1 MKRTDKNGRVL
12 MTGEQQL
19 VDGSYEYR
27 IMVKNRRYSIC
38 CDDLDE
44 LREEEKKFD
53 LDKANLNEKPLL
65 NTINDAYIQWAE
77 NKKGIKPNT
86 FVNYKYSY
94 EHYVKP
100 SFGRMRLSDLRK
112 SDIKKFYNKLA
123 DTYFLKANSID
134 NVHTVLHQVLQIAA
148 DDGII
153 PSNPSDR
160 ALFEL
165 RRSHNYDGEKKIA
178 LSVEEEKLF
187 LIFVKDSVQ
196 YSRWYPIFDV
206 LFHTGMRI
214 GEATALTWNDI
225 DFDNNEIHINKTLVY
240 YSNGG
245 KCTYSINTP
254 KTESGTRTVPMI
266 GDVKFVLLNELQRLN
281 KEELRCR
288 TVVDGITDFVF
299 INRFGDV
306 LNFNAVNK
314 AIKRIVRDCNDQI
327 LATTVDPE
335 NCLLLPNFSCHNLRH
350 TFATRLYESQKIS
363 LKAIQEI
370 LGHADI
376 STTLDIYTKLTDK
389 KRKEAF
395 ELLCNV
401 NLYNENT

>member
-1 MKRTDKNGRVL
+1 
-12 MTGEQQL
+12 
-19 VDGSYEYR
+19 
-27 IMVKNRRYSIC
+27 
-38 CDDLDE
+38 
-44 LREEEKKFD
+44 
-53 LDKANLNEKPLL
+53 
-65 NTINDAYIQWAE
+65 
-77 NKKGIKPNT
+77 
-86 FVNYKYSY
+86 
-94 EHYVKP
+94 
-100 SFGRMRLSDLRK
+100 
-112 SDIKKFYNKLA
+112 
-123 DTYFLKANSID
+123 
-134 NVHTVLHQVLQIAA
+134 
-148 DDGII
+148 
-153 PSNPSDR
+153 
-160 ALFEL
+160 
-165 RRSHNYDGEKKIA
+165 
-178 LSVEEEKLF
+178 
-187 LIFVKDSVQ
+187 
-196 YSRWYPIFDV
+196 
-206 LFHTGMRI
+206 
-214 GEATALTWNDI
+214 
-225 DFDNNEIHINKTLVY
+225 
-240 YSNGG
+240 
-245 KCTYSINTP
+245 
-254 KTESGTRTVPMI
+254 MI
-266 GDVKFVLLNELQRLN
+266 GDVKFVLLSELQRLN